1 MEEKELELY
10 LKKAKPTDEGISS
23 FTEAIGNVPTPW
35 EKGDVITFP
44 TTIKGNA
51 FKTKIGAR
59 KYEYIVVHVK
69 SADGNDRQANFFP
82 SLFRKRVRVCN
93 WDTVDSVYVTIPT
106 NDFVVAGGSIVE
118 QLYTKKSKVNDLVLA
133 VLGKSI
139 KISEVH
145 WVPSQEFGS
154 TNPEWAKVYD
164 FEPEGWTI
172 GDAPVDTSEDA
183 TTDSYAIKEI
193 ENTYGNGI
201 GNGQHNG
208 HEWVDLGLSVK
219 WATCNVGAS
228 SLGEEGGL
236 FAWGETETKETYNRL
251 NCLTYGLGISELESL
266 GFIDGKGNLTS
277 SHDAATTNWGGSWRM
292 PTKSEMEELV
302 NNCTWEWIINPC
314 EMCCKV
320 TGTNGNSIFL
330 PYKSI
335 STERDYEN
343 DGSYWSSTLYDDFYD
358 YHHYGPYDLWLGG
371 VLPYCPPFVDYESD
385 RSNGYYVRP
394 VLE

>member
-1 MEEKELELY
+1 MEDLELELY
-10 LKKAKPTDEGISS
+10 LPKKRTSDEPISS
-23 FTEAIGNVPTPW
+23 FTEVIGNVPTPW

-44 TTIKGNA
+44 ATIENNS
-51 FKTKIGAR
+51 FKTKIGNK

-69 SADGNDRQANFFP
+69 SVDGSERQANFFP
-82 SLFRKRVRVCN
+82 SLFRKRTRRYQWDRVDGEVVN
-93 WDTVDSVYVTIPT
+93 IPT
-106 NDFVVAGGSIVE
+106 NDFVAAGGSIVTE
-118 QLYTKKSKVNDLVLA
+118 IYNKSRKVNDVVTA

-139 KISEVH
+139 RISEVH
-145 WVPSQEFGS
+145 LVWSLEFGS
-154 TNPEWAKVYD
+154 SNLERIKVYD

-172 GDAPVDTSEDA
+172 GDAPIDTSEGA
-183 TTDSYAIKEI
+183 TTGSDAIKEI

-228 SLGEEGGL
+228 SLGEEGDL
-236 FAWGETETKETYNRL
+236 FAWGEVEPKETYNRS
-251 NCLTYGLGISELESL
+251 NSLTYGLSISELESQ

-277 SHDAATTNWGGSWRM
+277 SYDAATANWGGSWRM

-302 NNCTWEWIINPC
+302 NNCSWEWIINPC

-320 TGTNGNSIFL
+320 TGPNGNSIFL
-330 PYKSI
+330 PYRSI

-343 DGSYWSSTLYDDFYD
+343 DGSYWSSTKYDDFYD
-358 YHHYGPYDLWLGG
+358 HPHAPNDLWLGCDF
-371 VLPYCPPFVDYESD
+371 PYCPPFVDHDTDPS
-385 RSNGYYVRP
+385 SGQYVRP